1 MKRIAS
7 WALAIF
13 AALACFLP
21 ATAAA
26 HGGSPNYRST
36 VRDIAPPIPG
46 LEVRVLNYDDRLE
59 LVNRTGKDIA
69 IRGYDG
75 EPYVRLE
82 ADGTV
87 EVNKRSPSFYLNE
100 ERFADV
106 QIPPEA
112 KASARPRWEQ
122 VSKTGRFEWHD
133 HRIHFMSKTTPKQVK
148 DEDQRTKVFD
158 WKVPVVVGA
167 QRANIAGDLYWV
179 PSDDSGLPRG
189 ALVGLALLVVGG
201 IVLVEVVRRRRHR
214 GPPRRGGE
222 AF

>member
-1 MKRIAS
+1 MKAAGIR
-7 WALAIF
+7 ALVALV
-13 AALACFLP
+13 ALACLAP
-21 ATAAA
+21 AGASA

-36 VRDIAPPIPG
+36 VRAIDPPLPG
-46 LEVRVLNYDDRLE
+46 LAVRVLNYDDRLE
-59 LVNRTGKDIA
+59 MVNRTGKQVEVH
-69 IRGYDG
+69 GYDG

-106 QIPPEA
+106 QVPKEA
-112 KASARPRWEQ
+112 KAKARPRWEQ

-133 HRIHFMSKTTPKQVK
+133 HRIHFMSKALPRQVT
-148 DEDQRTKVFD
+148 DEDRRTKVFD
-158 WKVPVVVGA
+158 WKVPVLVGA
-167 QRANIAGDLYWV
+167 QTATVRGDLFWQ
-179 PSDDSGLPRG
+179 PTDDSGLPRG

-201 IVLVEVVRRRRHR
+201 IVLVEVVRRRRRQGPGPHR
-214 GPPRRGGE
+214 E